1 MRLERVHDL
10 EIGEVRRR
18 VDKLADDIGV
28 RLKLKTSWSG
38 DDLMVS
44 GSGVNGR
51 ISVSE
56 QNVVVDITLGFALLM
71 FEGSIR
77 SALITAMDEHL

>member
-77 SALITAMDEHL
+77 SALIAAMDEHL

>member
-1 MRLERVHDL
+1 MRLEREHDL

>member
-1 MRLERVHDL
+1 MRLEREHDL

-77 SALITAMDEHL
+77 SALIAAMDEHL

>member
-1 MRLERVHDL
+1 MRLEQEHDL

-18 VDKLADDIGV
+18 VDKLADDIGA

-38 DDLMVS
+38 DDLIVS
-44 GSGVNGR
+44 GGGVNGR

-56 QNVVVDITLGFALLM
+56 QNVVVDITLGFTLLM

-77 SALITAMDEHL
+77 SAVKAAMDEHL